1 MDTSYIH
8 YLLER
13 EGITS
18 PPPKRTAYQNRRRM
32 IAYSIMYDDTQLA
45 GYEVK
50 NPITGHNY
58 AYRVRV
64 KKADWEKVDKAM
76 KGMFLEQALF
86 TIPLNC
92 IYIWWSLGFPA
103 VLWSLG
109 HGVVNTR
116 PNNYATYRREAQTRE
131 VILKRRSTRR

>member
-13 EGITS
+13 DGAIS
-18 PPPKRTAYQNRRRM
+18 PPPKRTYQNRRRM
-32 IAYSIMYDDTQLA
+32 INYSIAYDNTRLA

-58 AYRVRV
+58 AYRLRV

-92 IYIWWSLGFPA
+92 VYIWWSLRFSGR
-103 VLWSLG
+103 WDTG
-109 HGVVNTR
+109 W
-116 PNNYATYRREAQTRE
+116 
-131 VILKRRSTRR
+131 